1 MGTKREPDTEAIE
14 GLIADVDRCCRET
27 ADIERR
33 LRSLNERY
41 VVDAPL
47 VRAVKTVRLGQE
59 AILEGLRRA
68 AVGIR
73 ARSRQK

>member
-1 MGTKREPDTEAIE
+1 MAKRPKSDAEAIE
-14 GLIADVDRCCRET
+14 SLIADLAKCCQET

-41 VVDAPL
+41 VVDVPL
-47 VRAVKTVRLGQE
+47 VRAAKTVRLGQE

-68 AVGIR
+68 VVGVR
-73 ARSRQK
+73 ARSGG